1 MLHTGKT
8 FICPFCGE
16 IFVMSLAFPLVGAS
30 ISTRITIECP
40 CGATRYPGD
49 FVGEVTERDEE

>member
-40 CGATRYPGD
+40 CGATRYPRD
-49 FVGEVTERDEE
+49 TPVEVTERDEE